1 MTLEDVDPSLFGLIC
16 NWLYAQKLVD
26 EHGENLK
33 LIEYTKIWSLARRLL
48 ITELEG
54 DAQECIQEVDPHVD
68 TEGHPKP
75 GSTMADFLRYVYEDT
90 PEDQRSG
97 L

>member
-33 LIEYTKIWSLARRLL
+33 LIEYTWLIFSAMLTRMLRKTNALSCRVLQFVRL
-48 ITELEG
+48 
-54 DAQECIQEVDPHVD
+54 
-68 TEGHPKP
+68 
-75 GSTMADFLRYVYEDT
+75 STLPLLVMRMH
-90 PEDQRSG
+90 
-97 L
+97 